1 MSTLSTGS
9 TMLDAV
15 QEEDAETN
23 MNMHESY
30 VLSQPISAV
39 TLMDSENKILTGT
52 VDGMVQQLH
61 VCAYVRMHI
70 LEYTVLMTLCTL

>member
-23 MNMHESY
+23 MNMRESY

-39 TLMDSENKILTGT
+39 TLLDSENKILTGT
-52 VDGMVQQLH
+52 VDGMVQHMH
-61 VCAYVRMHI
+61 VCAYVHMHD
-70 LEYTVLMTLCTL
+70 LEYAVLMTLCTL